1 MGPLRAP
8 CQAPPFIVF
17 SIKRVCAVTDI
28 ERYQFDTRVHHAVKH
43 NGVVYLTGQVGTPG
57 TSAAEQTREVLAKV
71 DHLLALAGTD
81 KRKILNVILWLD
93 DLRDFDEVNSVWDAW
108 VDPQN
113 TPGRATCEAHM
124 AFPDVFV
131 EIIAI
136 AAK

>member
-1 MGPLRAP
+1 LGPLRAP

-108 VDPQN
+108 VDKEHAPARSTGQARMAK
-113 TPGRATCEAHM
+113 PGMLVELIITAAT
-124 AFPDVFV
+124 
-131 EIIAI
+131 
-136 AAK
+136 